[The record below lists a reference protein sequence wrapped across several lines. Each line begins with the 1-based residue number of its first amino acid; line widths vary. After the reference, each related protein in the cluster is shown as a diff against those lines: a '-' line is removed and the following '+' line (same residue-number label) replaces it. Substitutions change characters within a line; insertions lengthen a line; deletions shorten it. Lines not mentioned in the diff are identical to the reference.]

1 MGCDNSEVESE
12 YQRQRRM
19 TKRAAVMAG
28 VAILS
33 EIAAFAVLFWA
44 ADMQERGVSGRIH
57 VPVALIGFFGF
68 SILAIVLLMISAPQL
83 IIAEHLKA
91 DRSYNRDGLTTL
103 RNMSRGRVEE
113 RLLARKF
120 QRSGDGY
127 YHKKEYSF
135 LIDFVS
141 YDVRLIDDTAEN
153 SITESRETKTVEAVI
168 GGIQTDDVENANDME
183 SVILREMR
191 RFDQSRNQGVYHN
204 DKKKSCLLLLIYD
217 EVGEYE
223 KEIVKSFGKNR
234 ILAETVDRSWVAEDS
249 SGNPQETL
257 SVVVLAIDRNSGEG
271 YFADIKGSPLTVYA
285 HGCKMLKRLSQS

>member
-28 VAILS
+28 LAIFS

-44 ADMQERGVSGRIH
+44 ADMQERGVSGLIH

-83 IIAEHLKA
+83 MIAEHLKA
-91 DRSYNRDGLTTL
+91 DRSYYRDGLTTL

-120 QRSGDGY
+120 QRNRDGY
-127 YHKKEYSF
+127 YHKKEYSL

-141 YDVRLIDDTAEN
+141 YDVRLIDDTAE
-153 SITESRETKTVEAVI
+153 T
-168 GGIQTDDVENANDME
+168 GGVENANDME

-191 RFDQSRNQGVYHN
+191 RFDQSRNQGVLRN
-204 DKKKSCLLLLIYD
+204 DKEKSCLLLLIYD

-234 ILAETVDRSWVAEDS
+234 ILAETVDRSWVAGDS

-257 SVVVLAIDRNSGEG
+257 SVIVLAIDQNSGEG

-285 HGCKMLKRLSQS
+285 HGCKMLKRLFGS